1 MQKTNAI
8 ATIIGLAVIAAVL
21 GILVGGICMFTA
33 GVQEYGALGL
43 FLNRGLF
50 RLGML
55 WGQPLFMTGFAIDI
69 VSTVVLCTAVVAA
82 KR

>member
-8 ATIIGLAVIAAVL
+8 DAILGLVVIAAVI
-21 GILVGGICMFTA
+21 GILAGSICMFAA
-33 GVQEYGALGL
+33 GIQEFGALGL
-43 FLNRGLF
+43 FLDRGIF

-55 WGQPLFMTGFAIDI
+55 WGQPLFMTGFVIDA
-69 VSTVVLCTAVVAA
+69 VSTVVLCTAAALA

>member
-8 ATIIGLAVIAAVL
+8 ATIAGLVVIAAVI
-21 GILVGGICMFTA
+21 GILTGSICMFAA
-33 GVQEYGALGL
+33 GIQEFGAIGL
-43 FLNRGLF
+43 FLNKGLF

-55 WGQPLFMTGFAIDI
+55 WGQPLFMTGLAIDA
-69 VSTVVLCTAVVAA
+69 VSTVVLCTAVVLS